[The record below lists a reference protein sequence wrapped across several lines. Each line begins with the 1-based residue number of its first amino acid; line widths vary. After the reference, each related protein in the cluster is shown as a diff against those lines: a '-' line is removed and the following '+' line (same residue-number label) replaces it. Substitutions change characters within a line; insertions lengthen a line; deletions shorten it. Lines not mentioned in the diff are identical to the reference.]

1 MEEPSQIRT
10 LNSTKKCSV
19 FEIKSVKSES
29 SRVDIELPS
38 GDDHNLSSESDVEL
52 GDKGSIERQK
62 IRKSSS
68 SISYK
73 RKKASH

>member
-1 MEEPSQIRT
+1 MEEPSQNQT
-10 LNSTKKCSV
+10 LLFTKKCSV
-19 FEIKSVKSES
+19 FEIRSVKSES

-62 IRKSSS
+62 SRKSSS

-73 RKKASH
+73 KKKTSH

>member
-10 LNSTKKCSV
+10 LNSTKKCIV
-19 FEIKSVKSES
+19 FEIRSVKSES
-29 SRVDIELPS
+29 SRVDIDLPS

-52 GDKGSIERQK
+52 GDKGSSERK
-62 IRKSSS
+62 KSRKSSS

-73 RKKASH
+73 RKKTIH